1 MAYALGIDIGTTF
14 SAAAVALED
23 GTVELLHIG
32 GRTASIPSVLLVRD
46 SEVLV
51 GDAAEAAASGEP
63 TRVAREFKR
72 RLGDPI
78 PLVLGGTPY
87 TAQTLTTLLVRHI
100 YGLAVTRMGSM
111 PLATVVTHPAAY
123 SDFRKDALR
132 SALIDAGI
140 ANPTLVSEPE
150 AAAAQYGARSA
161 GAPGEVIAIYD
172 FGGGT
177 FDIALMRRLASGFE
191 MVGEPVGL
199 DNLGGTDFD
208 IAMVEHVN
216 EAMDGALDRLDPTD
230 PVALAALTRIRRES
244 RDAKEALSSDSQA
257 RITVFLPGESKQIV
271 ISRDQLVQMIRPR
284 LGETVVAL
292 RRAVA
297 TAGLTIDD
305 INRVVLV
312 GGSSRIPAIQERV
325 ALETGRPM
333 AEDIDPEHAVALG
346 AARLAARAVPRTP
359 TAPIATTPPPSAPPV
374 HAPPVVPASPP
385 PPPMPVAA
393 VATPAAPFTPA
404 VSPAP
409 DKRPNRKPLII
420 GGALVAVAAAVI
432 GVIVLT
438 GGDDAKTASTEP
450 RPTSEVDETDPSTPT
465 DDTTSPTTPDDTS
478 GESTPPVQ
486 VGSPVRVGVLL
497 DFGGVGDGAFN
508 DGTIAG
514 VSLAE
519 ADGCVESTIQQAL
532 ENEGDQTTLID
543 AALADGSNLILG
555 VGFNWQDAM
564 NESSTANPDVNYVVV
579 DGELA
584 TPNSASLQFAA
595 NESGFL
601 AGVAAALTSKTG
613 SLGFIG
619 ALEIIPIQEYEIG
632 FTEGAT
638 FVNERG
644 MRGDGIT
651 VTVSSEYM
659 AGFDDV
665 DAATAI
671 ARQMITDGA
680 DVVMAITGGADTAV
694 VDVAQ
699 ELGSAGSAWVVGVD
713 TDLFDAVPTEQEPF
727 VLTSALKN
735 TDVVVQQLIDDVC
748 TNGFTAG
755 TRVSG
760 LAEGGVGLSTSG
772 DQLTPEIRTTVD
784 NVAAEIING
793 DIAVPTAL

>member
-46 SEVLV
+46 DEVLV
-51 GDAAEAAASGEP
+51 GDAAESAASGEP

-100 YGLAVTRMGSM
+100 YGLAVTRMGAT
-111 PLATVVTHPAAY
+111 PAATVVTHPAAY
-123 SDFRKDALR
+123 SEFRKDALR

-140 ANPTLVSEPE
+140 ANPTLVPEPE

-177 FDIALMRRLASGFE
+177 FDIALMRRLAGGFE
-191 MVGEPVGL
+191 MLGEPVGL

-216 EAMDGALDRLDPTD
+216 EAMDGALDRLDPND

-257 RITVFLPGESKQIV
+257 RITVFLPGESKQVV

-346 AARLAARAVPRTP
+346 AARLAARSVPRA
-359 TAPIATTPPPSAPPV
+359 APIAATPPPVVPPPSTPAV
-374 HAPPVVPASPP
+374 HAPPVVPAAPP
-385 PPPMPVAA
+385 PPPAAPVAA
-393 VATPAAPFTPA
+393 FTPA
-404 VSPAP
+404 EPTPTA
-409 DKRPNRKPLII
+409 RPNRKPLII
-420 GGALVAVAAAVI
+420 GGALVAIAAAVI
-432 GVIVLT
+432 GVVALT
-438 GGDDAKTASTEP
+438 GGDDDKTAGTEP
-450 RPTSEVDETDPSTPT
+450 QRTSEVDQS
-465 DDTTSPTTPDDTS
+465 SPTTPTDSTTPATGPVDTTA
-478 GESTPPVQ
+478 ESVPPVAP
-486 VGSPVRVGVLL
+486 GAPARIGLML
-497 DFGGVGDGAFN
+497 DFGGEGDGAFN
-508 DGTIAG
+508 DGALAG
-514 VSLAE
+514 VAQAAS
-519 ADGCVESTIQQAL
+519 DGCVESSEQQTL
-532 ENEGDQTTLID
+532 ENEGDQAGLID
-543 AALADGSNLILG
+543 ASLAAGADLILG

-564 NESSTANPDVNYVVV
+564 AASSAANPSVNYVIV
-579 DGELA
+579 DGELT
-584 TPNSASLQFAA
+584 TPNSASMQFAA

-619 ALEIIPIQEYEIG
+619 ALEIVPIQEYEIG

-644 MRGDGIT
+644 MRGDGIE

-659 AGFDDV
+659 NGFDDT
-665 DAATAI
+665 DSATAI
-671 ARQMITDGA
+671 AEQMFADGA
-680 DVVMAITGGADTAV
+680 DVIMAITGGADTAV

-699 ELGSAGSAWVVGVD
+699 QLFEPGNAWVVGVD

-727 VLTSALKN
+727 VLTSAMKN
-735 TDVVVQQLIDDVC
+735 TDVAVRLMVDGICGD
-748 TNGFTAG
+748 GFTPG
-755 TRVSG
+755 TRIFD
-760 LAEGGVGLSTSG
+760 LADGGVGLATSG

-784 NVAAEIING
+784 NVATEIING